1 MTSIPDRF
9 AGKVAI
15 VTGAASGIGRA
26 TARRLGTEGAAVA
39 CLDVNIDMAKEVAGE
54 IEAAGGR
61 ATGLQCDVSDPEQ
74 VRQAVAAAAGAL
86 GRPDIL
92 CNIAGIGR
100 FYHSLEITPEQWK
113 RIIDVN
119 LTGTFLVA
127 QAVLPHLLDR
137 GGVMINTTS
146 TSGIVAQPWQAA
158 YCASKGGVLMLTK
171 ALALEY
177 LDRNVRINAIAPG
190 GVETPIINDF
200 AVLPEGASMKRIMR
214 YMSPKGFCQ
223 PEDLASLYAYVASDE
238 AHYMTGSIVTMDGGI
253 TL

>member
-1 MTSIPDRF
+1 MTGFQDRF
-9 AGKVAI
+9 AGKVII
-15 VTGAASGIGRA
+15 VTGAGSGIGRA
-26 TARRLGTEGAAVA
+26 TARRLGAEGGAVA
-39 CLDVNIDMAKEVAGE
+39 CLDLNAETAKQVAAE
-54 IEAAGGR
+54 IEEDGGR
-61 ATGLQCDVSDPEQ
+61 AVGLPCDVSDPAQ
-74 VRQAVAAAAGAL
+74 VREVVAGAAGAL

-100 FYHSLEITPEQWK
+100 FHHSLEMTYDEWK
-113 RIIDVN
+113 RMIDVN

-137 GGVMINTTS
+137 GGVVLNTTS
-146 TSGIVAQPWQAA
+146 TSGIVPQPWQAA

-190 GVETPIINDF
+190 GVDTPILNDF
-200 AVLPEGASMKRIMR
+200 STLPEGASMKRIIR
-214 YMSPKGFCQ
+214 YMSPMGFSQ
-223 PEDLASLYAYVASDE
+223 PEDVASLYAYVASDE
-238 AHYMTGSIVTMDGGI
+238 AHYMTGSIVVMDGGI